1 MNSEQDGFS
10 LLLWAVVLFQLP
22 TPAISR
28 WVTSPSATPTLV
40 GMLVDQGRMRWDE
53 PVEAYL
59 PKFKLAGGE
68 EGAKGTRHARDV
80 LSHCTPQLFTAAGR
94 RK

>member
-10 LLLWAVVLFQLP
+10 LLLLAVVLFQLP
-22 TPAISR
+22 TPAIAQ

-40 GMLVDQGRMRWDE
+40 GMLVDQGHMRWDE

-59 PKFKLAGGE
+59 PKFKLAGE
-68 EGAKGTRHARDV
+68 
-80 LSHCTPQLFTAAGR
+80 
-94 RK
+94 RKEPKERATLATS